1 MSEHQHGYIHRK
13 DDYLKRLRRIEGQA
27 RGLQRMV
34 EDEKYCIDILTQV
47 AAMTKALQAISLG
60 LLAEH
65 MNHCVLDAARS
76 EHEGAAQEK
85 MLADA
90 FGGDLTEEKRKQ
102 MQAAMATSNAVIQKH
117 LSWDAL
123 EPIVRKVYTQVF
135 SAREVQ
141 AMTAFYA
148 SPEGASILKKSPQA
162 MALTMQEIQPVMLA
176 AMQEVKAAIE
186 QQAAA
191 AQ

>member
-1 MSEHQHGYIHRK
+1 MKTSTLKFSGMAFALGAALFQPAAFAQPSAPPHAHRAA
-13 DDYLKRLRRIEGQA
+13 GQSSA
-27 RGLQRMV
+27 PSSMGNMDMKTMMAGMMQQM
-34 EDEKYCIDILTQV
+34 
-47 AAMTKALQAISLG
+47 
-60 LLAEH
+60 
-65 MNHCVLDAARS
+65 
-76 EHEGAAQEK
+76 GAAQEK

-102 MQAAMATSNAVIQKH
+102 MQVAMATSNAVIQKH

-141 AMTAFYA
+141 AMTAFYT